1 MDDEAP
7 LTTTA
12 TPADPAARARPLGIV
27 VVVLLSVGR
36 LLIELVQLFTFDPQG
51 ALGWITGGSTVPD
64 FEFGT
69 PAWYIGR
76 FGVAVLIVATSA
88 SIVGL
93 WRLRSWGWSLA
104 LILSGVIL
112 LFDIGWWYAGLPRYP
127 GMFLNMV
134 AVFYLNQR
142 DVRAIFLPSSL

>member
-7 LTTTA
+7 LTATA
-12 TPADPAARARPLGIV
+12 TPADPAVRARPLGIV
-27 VVVLLSVGR
+27 VVVVLSVGR
-36 LLIELVQLFTFDPQG
+36 LLIELVQLFTFEAQG
-51 ALGWITGGSTVPD
+51 ALAWIAGGSTVPD

-76 FGVAVLIVATSA
+76 FGVAVMVVATAA

-93 WRLRSWGWSLA
+93 WRLRPWGWSLA
-104 LILSGVIL
+104 LILCGVIL
-112 LFDIGWWYAGLPRYP
+112 LLDIGWWFAGLPRFP
-127 GMFLNMV
+127 GMFLNTV
-134 AVFYLNQR
+134 AVLYLNQR